1 MLSCSSVLYS
11 SMIIESTLAMIEAL
25 SCAATWVIVVVS
37 VATTVIFCLLDC
49 RVLQDIKRLII
60 KTIDI
65 IFKIIFF
72 DFSFVIFV
80 DFCVKRDDS

>member
-1 MLSCSSVLYS
+1 MLSCSSELNS
-11 SMIIESTLAMIEAL
+11 SMIIESTLAITEAL
-25 SCAATWVIVVVS
+25 SCAATWVMVVVS
-37 VATTVIFCLLDC
+37 VATTVVFCLLNC
-49 RVLQDIKRLII
+49 WVLQDIKRLII

-80 DFCVKRDDS
+80 DF

>member
-1 MLSCSSVLYS
+1 MLFCSSVLYS
-11 SMIIESTLAMIEAL
+11 SMIIESTLAMAEAQ
-25 SCAATWVIVVVS
+25 SCAATWVMDVVS
-37 VATTVIFCLLDC
+37 MAIAVICCLLD
-49 RVLQDIKRLII
+49 RWVLQDIKRLII

-80 DFCVKRDDS
+80 DF

>member
-1 MLSCSSVLYS
+1 MLSCKSVLYS
-11 SMIIESTLAMIEAL
+11 SMIIESTLTMTEVL
-25 SCAATWVIVVVS
+25 SCAAIWVMAVVS
-37 VATTVIFCLLDC
+37 VATIGVFCLFNC
-49 RVLQDIKRLII
+49 GVLQDIKRLII

-80 DFCVKRDDS
+80 DF

>member
-11 SMIIESTLAMIEAL
+11 STIIESTLAMIETL
-25 SCAATWVIVVVS
+25 SCAAVWEIVVVS
-37 VATTVIFCLLDC
+37 VATTVVFCLLNC
-49 RVLQDIKRLII
+49 WVLQDIKRLII

-80 DFCVKRDDS
+80 DF

>member
-1 MLSCSSVLYS
+1 MLSWSSALYS
-11 SMIIESTLAMIEAL
+11 SIIIESTLAMIEAL
-25 SCAATWVIVVVS
+25 SCAVTWVMVVVS
-37 VATTVIFCLLDC
+37 VAITVVFCLLDC

-80 DFCVKRDDS
+80 DF